1 MINLIVK
8 SIELNFRELKVI
20 KYCIRV
26 TNLEGSCLVEPL
38 LDKHSKQKKITELQ
52 WPTSFAVEDTTD
64 YSSSHHVV
72 SLKRK
77 TKYSL

>member
-26 TNLEGSCLVEPL
+26 MKMNVI
-38 LDKHSKQKKITELQ
+38 DK
-52 WPTSFAVEDTTD
+52 
-64 YSSSHHVV
+64 
-72 SLKRK
+72 
-77 TKYSL
+77 